1 MLRWLVIAMAANAQ
15 QCDESAPYEVATYA
29 FTITARDGHAID
41 ARVYAPSHHEAGL
54 VRDASGAILSEG
66 ATVKVIKDI
75 PIRVDR
81 PEAEGGLLGRW
92 GVVSEIGRSDF
103 LARRYNDDTVYVTV
117 VFEEL
122 GDHGHSL
129 EPSDVELVRLAVV
142 PPEHV
147 GELAFAGVVYAHG
160 GCFSEGDCE
169 SFEELGRGF
178 ARRGLMVLDTSFRQG
193 AGNPHPG
200 ALRDLGDVAAWANDK
215 FNDLTWGVAG
225 SSSGGYLALALAADP
240 LNWGSEMEFSFTLA
254 LCPVADPLA
263 RAEYLRAVING
274 TSDVDE
280 DNRHT
285 PERAKEI
292 LASQLSYFPGG
303 DAEMAAARDLVEEYN
318 GPLFVVAGAWD
329 KNVPL
334 HVLSG
339 LMDWAERTLVLRRG
353 HEIQAALRDEDYDDI
368 MPWLRRTVRNQE
380 EYEKEWQRN
389 ANAQGSKS

>member
-1 MLRWLVIAMAANAQ
+1 MRWIVVIAAMAAKRQRTDAQ
-15 QCDESAPYEVATYA
+15 QCDEPALPYDVATYA

-41 ARVYAPSHHEAGL
+41 ARVYAPAAKEM
-54 VRDASGAILSEG
+54 
-66 ATVKVIKDI
+66 
-75 PIRVDR
+75 
-81 PEAEGGLLGRW
+81 
-92 GVVSEIGRSDF
+92 F
-103 LARRYNDDTVYVTV
+103 LRQ
-117 VFEEL
+117 E
-122 GDHGHSL
+122 
-129 EPSDVELVRLAVV
+129 
-142 PPEHV
+142 PEHGV
-147 GELAFAGVVYAHG
+147 AFAGVIYAHG
-160 GCFSEGDCE
+160 GCFAEGTCE
-169 SFEELGRGF
+169 SFEQLGRGF

-193 AGNPHPG
+193 ATNPHPG

-215 FNDLTWGVAG
+215 FNDLSWGVAG

-318 GPLFVVAGAWD
+318 CPTFVVAGAWD

-353 HEIQAALRDEDYDDI
+353 HEIQAALRDEDYDEI
-368 MPWLRRTVRNQE
+368 MPWLRRAVRNQE
-380 EYEKEWQRN
+380 EARELLEMQR
-389 ANAQGSKS
+389 SKS

>member
-1 MLRWLVIAMAANAQ
+1 MLRWLVVAMAANAQ
-15 QCDESAPYEVATYA
+15 QCDESTQPYEVATYA
-29 FTITARDGHAID
+29 FTITARDGYAID

-81 PEAEGGLLGRW
+81 PEAEGGLLGRE
-92 GVVSEIGRSDF
+92 GVVSEIGPSGYGDSK
-103 LARRYNDDTVYVTV
+103 VYVTV
-117 VFEEL
+117 VFEELGDRL

-147 GELAFAGVVYAHG
+147 DQFAFAGVVYAHG

-200 ALRDLGDVAAWANDK
+200 ALRDLGDVAAWAHEA
-215 FNDLTWGVAG
+215 FPDLAWGVAG
-225 SSSGGYLALALAADP
+225 SSSGGYMALALAADP
-240 LNWGSEMEFSFTLA
+240 FHWGCAMDFSFTLA

-263 RAEYLRAVING
+263 RANYLRDVIAG
-274 TSDVDE
+274 TSDVE
-280 DNRHT
+280 PRHE
-285 PERAKEI
+285 PERARQI

-303 DAEMAAARDLVEEYN
+303 DDQMWEAAGLVNEFAM
-318 GPLFVVAGAWD
+318 GQVFIVAGAQD

-334 HVLSG
+334 HVLSKVIPR
-339 LMDWAERTLVLRRG
+339 ANRTLVLGRAG
-353 HEIQAALRDEDYDDI
+353 HEVQAVLKDQDYDEI
-368 MPWLRRTVRNQE
+368 IPWLREAV
-380 EYEKEWQRN
+380 K
-389 ANAQGSKS
+389 

>member
-1 MLRWLVIAMAANAQ
+1 MLRWLVVAMAANAQ
-15 QCDESAPYEVATYA
+15 QCDDLPYEVATYA

-81 PEAEGGLLGRW
+81 PEAEGGLLGRE

-193 AGNPHPG
+193 ATNPHPG

-215 FNDLTWGVAG
+215 FNDLSWGVAG

-240 LNWGSEMEFSFTLA
+240 MHWGCEMEFTFTLA

-274 TSDVDE
+274 TSEIDP
-280 DNRHT
+280 RHE
-285 PERAKEI
+285 PERARQI
-292 LASQLSYFPGG
+292 LENQLSYFPGG

-318 GPLFVVAGAWD
+318 GPAFVVAGAWD

-339 LMDWAERTLVLRRG
+339 LMGWAERTLVLRRG
-353 HEIQAALRDEDYDDI
+353 HEIQAALRDEDYDEI
-368 MPWLRRTVRNQE
+368 IPWLRRTVRNQE
-380 EYEKEWQRN
+380 EYEEEWQRN
-389 ANAQGSKS
+389 AQRSKS